1 MIRWAGHVVRVRKG
15 KAAYRVLVGN
25 PDRSISIGISRH
37 GVNYNTKMDLQ
48 ESDRRSW
55 YRIGTSGGLFL
66 EHGNELSDY
75 LKLRELF

>member
-1 MIRWAGHVVRVRKG
+1 MIRWAGHVARVGKG

-37 GVNYNTKMDLQ
+37 GVNYNIKMDLQ

-55 YRIGTSGGLFL
+55 FRRTRGGLFL
-66 EHGNELSDY
+66 STVMNF
-75 LKLRELF
+75 RII